1 MLRLILGATLI
12 ASTAFADQTK
22 EYATTINVAGRQRM
36 LSQKMMK
43 ELVLIKL
50 GVNADEN
57 KAFIKETVDLFD
69 ASMQDLLRGN
79 GQKFILPPSTKVES
93 SLKEV
98 QGLWG
103 KLNVD
108 ISRGLKGDPV
118 NIADLNEQSVQVLNA
133 MNKIVETY
141 VDIARS
147 QGIKSVGGQVVN
159 IAGRQRMLTQRVSK
173 ALFLMAMGGESSLAK
188 HELKQAKTLF
198 GQSHNALLNG
208 NALMEV
214 PKTTQPEIIAKLKE
228 VDALCDTY
236 STILEDS
243 IKMEKV
249 TSEKVKQAAELNP
262 KILKLMNEAVTL
274 FEKFADE
281 SLKQAANK

>member
-1 MLRLILGATLI
+1 MLRLIIGATLI

-22 EYATTINVAGRQRM
+22 EYATTINIAGRQRM

-50 GVNADEN
+50 GVNVDEN
-57 KAFIKETVDLFD
+57 RALIKETVEVFD
-69 ASMQDLLRGN
+69 SSMQDLLRGN
-79 GQKFILPPSTKVES
+79 GPKSILPPSAKVES
-93 SLKEV
+93 ALKDT
-98 QGLWG
+98 QALWA

-108 ISRGLKGDPV
+108 INKALKGDPV
-118 NIADLNEQSVQVLNA
+118 NVPELSEQSVLVLNA

-173 ALFLMAMGGESSLAK
+173 ALFLMAMGGENSLAK
-188 HELKQAKTLF
+188 HEMKQAKTLF

-214 PKTTQPEIIAKLKE
+214 PRTTQPEIVAKLKE
-228 VDALCDTY
+228 VDALWDTY

-243 IKMEKV
+243 IKLEKV
-249 TSEKVKQAAELNP
+249 TSEKVKEAAELNP
-262 KILKLMNEAVTL
+262 KILKIMNEAVAL
-274 FEKFADE
+274 FEKYADE